1 MYKNEQGLKVGHDKI
16 TCVITCVFKLITK
29 WSFIILPTQHC
40 HCWLQ
45 WAATPAELL
54 WMSAF
59 PRAGKLTGNHTR
71 LAAESV
77 NNWCS
82 QGRQRKSFMEQQSI
96 LFLFLLG
103 GGKIILR
110 LEFSPTTQF
119 DAVSFQTLKGQG
131 RDTPRRTFLVLY
143 SVACARGGIGS
154 TGQIV
159 TPWQMRSVRLWNC
172 SQSCK
177 TDLLSTDELEPIHRD
192 TLKITV
198 VQT

>member
-1 MYKNEQGLKVGHDKI
+1 MYKNEQGLKVGHDKM

-103 GGKIILR
+103 GKNNFKAWVLPHHTIWRRILSNAQRTGAGHTTPHVLGIIFSR
-110 LEFSPTTQF
+110 LCE
-119 DAVSFQTLKGQG
+119 
-131 RDTPRRTFLVLY
+131 RRNWKHRADCY
-143 SVACARGGIGS
+143 S
-154 TGQIV
+154 
-159 TPWQMRSVRLWNC
+159 L
-172 SQSCK
+172 
-177 TDLLSTDELEPIHRD
+177 TDEVRPP
-192 TLKITV
+192 LKLFTEL
-198 VQT
+198 